1 MPLIPP
7 PADTMA
13 PCSLRW
19 LKNIAKA
26 QIQDMKSANLQ
37 VAIME
42 KKTRIWPLSLF
53 TSLFK
58 RLILFNYD
66 YVLVGLVCECCYLQ
80 KLDTSDSWERS

>member
-1 MPLIPP
+1 
-7 PADTMA
+7 MA
-13 PCSLRW
+13 PCSPRW

-37 VAIME
+37 VAVME
-42 KKTRIWPLSLF
+42 KKKKKKTRIWPLSLF

-66 YVLVGLVCECCYLQ
+66 YVPVGLVCECCYLQ
-80 KLDTSDSWERS
+80 RPDTSDSWS